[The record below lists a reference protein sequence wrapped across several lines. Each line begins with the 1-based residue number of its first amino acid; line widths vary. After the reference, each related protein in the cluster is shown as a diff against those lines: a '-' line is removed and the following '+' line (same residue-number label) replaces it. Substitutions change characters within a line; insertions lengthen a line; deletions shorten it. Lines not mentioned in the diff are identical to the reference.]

1 MFSMIDALLN
11 DPKWFLEF
19 ALYRIP
25 AVLIALIF
33 HEWAHGFVAYKLGDP
48 TAKSMGRLSLNP
60 LRHLDPLGTIMMFF
74 LGFGWAKPV
83 PINPNYFKNPHRDD
97 FLVSIAGI
105 VMNFI
110 LFLLFLILTVFLN
123 SLLWNPDVYRYNTLH
138 DMLGFQ
144 NGAINVILAGY
155 GNDYFQEFFA
165 RPGILWAVRLT
176 SQIAMVNMYIAIF
189 NLFPVPPLDGSHIV
203 NDLFFKGKLFAS
215 RRVANMGFAALMLL
229 SFTGVLGRIMAFL
242 GNGLQSGALS
252 LIAAVMG
259 LF

>member
-33 HEWAHGFVAYKLGDP
+33 HEWAHGFVACRLGDP

-60 LRHLDPLGTIMMFF
+60 LRHLDPVGTIMMFF
-74 LGFGWAKPV
+74 FGFGWAKPV

-105 VMNFI
+105 VMNFL

-123 SLLWNPDVYRYNTLH
+123 SFLWNSEVYLYNSLH
-138 DMLGFQ
+138 DMLGFK

-155 GNDYFQEFFA
+155 GYEYFQDLMA

-176 SQIAMVNMYIAIF
+176 RQIAMANMYIAIF

-203 NDLFFKGKLFAS
+203 NDLLFKGKLFAS
-215 RRVANMGFAALMLL
+215 RRVANIGFAALMLL
-229 SFTGVLGRIMAFL
+229 SFTGVLGSVMSFL
-242 GNGLQSGALS
+242 GEGLQSGVLS
-252 LIAAVMG
+252 VIGAVIG